1 MSAVG
6 ATGGQ
11 RTTSSA
17 RPFRALPLVASVIAT
32 ALLATAAVLA
42 GCGDSERVGRSEPDI
57 KIGGLVGSFDVSERF
72 YVAECRRSETTV
84 DVDSPLP
91 VAVAD
96 RPARAGEYSVRVPVE
111 PKHDFKIKIREDG
124 EDLGYVIR
132 CLPPDFPQW
141 SYHGVRTPPAGLF
154 TVTVLGSRL
163 RAWAIVFD
171 EMGIPRW
178 WYPTGKN
185 TLGAQVLHDGTVAW
199 SRSFGD
205 GYGIDPRMAHEVHS
219 LDGRQLR
226 LIRTVGSITDA
237 HEFHPLP
244 GGHVFVNSYK
254 PEGPVDLR
262 LYDLPGQQGPP
273 NGYAVYGEAQ
283 ELDEKGNLVWRWNS
297 GDHIALGA
305 VPERWQDSIV
315 SNPKP
320 SPNGAGSYDVFHLN
334 SIEPWGDQVIIS
346 SRHTDAIY
354 GIDKATGET
363 RWKLGGT
370 PTEHSLEIVGDP
382 AGPKP
387 FGGQHDVRMSE
398 EGILS
403 VFDNSKD
410 RPRPPRLVRYAID
423 LEEGTA
429 TYVSELTDPAV
440 PVSHCCGSGR
450 ATSGGSWLVY
460 WGDTPNV
467 TQFDDE
473 GRIEFRLLLRGPSF
487 RAIPVPEGAVT
498 IAELSRSLEAQE

>member
-1 MSAVG
+1 MSAG
-6 ATGGQ
+6 ASGGQ

-17 RPFRALPLVASVIAT
+17 RPSRVSSLIGPVAAAILLAAASV
-32 ALLATAAVLA
+32 VA
-42 GCGDSERVGRSEPDI
+42 GCGESEAVALPEPDI
-57 KIGGLVGSFDVSERF
+57 RVGGLVGSFDPSERF
-72 YVAECRRSETTV
+72 YVAECRRSEATV
-84 DVDSPLP
+84 EVDSPLP

-96 RPARAGEYSVRVPVE
+96 HPARAGEYSVQVPVE
-111 PKHDFKIKIREDG
+111 PKHDFKIKIADEG
-124 EDLGYVIR
+124 EEFGYVVR

-141 SYHGVRTPPAGLF
+141 SYEGIRTPPEGLF

-163 RAWAIVFD
+163 RSWAIVFD
-171 EMGIPRW
+171 QMGIPRW
-178 WYPTGKN
+178 WYPTGSN
-185 TLGAQVLHDGTVAW
+185 VLGAQVLHDGTVAW

-219 LDGRQLR
+219 LDGRLIR

-237 HEFHPLP
+237 HEFFPLP
-244 GGHVFVNSYK
+244 GGHVFINTYK
-254 PEGPVDLR
+254 PEGPVDLT
-262 LYDLPGQQGPP
+262 LFDLPGQQGPP

-283 ELDEKGNLVWRWNS
+283 ELDEEGKLVWRWNS

-305 VPERWQDSIV
+305 VPVRWQDSIV

-354 GIDKATGET
+354 GIDKASGET

-370 PTEHSLEIVGDP
+370 PTPLSLEIVGDP

-398 EGILS
+398 NGILS

-423 LEEGTA
+423 LEARTA
-429 TYVSELTDPAV
+429 TYLSELTDPAV
-440 PVSHCCGSGR
+440 PISHCCGSGR
-450 ATSGGSWLVY
+450 ATGDDGWLVY
-460 WGDTPNV
+460 WGDTQTV

-473 GRIEFRLLLRGPSF
+473 GRIAFRLLLRGPSF

-498 IAELSRSLEAQE
+498 VAELNRALEAQE